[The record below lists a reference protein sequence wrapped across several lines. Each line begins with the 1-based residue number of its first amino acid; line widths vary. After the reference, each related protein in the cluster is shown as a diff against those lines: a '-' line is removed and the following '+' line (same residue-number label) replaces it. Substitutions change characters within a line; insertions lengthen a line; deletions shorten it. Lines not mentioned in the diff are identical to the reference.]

1 MGGFLAFGG
10 GPTRTGGEAMTHTP
24 TAQPRVLPGAANSPA
39 ASAAGGFPG
48 KLRVLDLFSG
58 SGGMSLGLERTGGF
72 ETVAFCEIE
81 PFARGILSN
90 HWPEVPCLENV
101 ATADFEPLGPVDLV
115 TAGFPCQDI
124 SFAGKGAGL
133 SGDRS
138 GLFWHILRAVCLV
151 GQPRILL
158 ENVAGLLVRGAPEVF
173 GALAEIGH
181 DATWH
186 CIPASAVGA
195 PHNRDR
201 LWIVTDPQRDEQRG
215 QEPRVGPFGRMGRI
229 KQSLAWDTHW
239 ETALSALRG
248 MDDGLS
254 RSVDRTDLMR
264 NAVVP
269 QVVTEIGRAILQ
281 ARAAA

>member
-1 MGGFLAFGG
+1 M
-10 GPTRTGGEAMTHTP
+10 
-24 TAQPRVLPGAANSPA
+24 Q
-39 ASAAGGFPG
+39 

-58 SGGMSLGLERTGGF
+58 SGGFSLGLERTGGF
-72 ETVAFCEIE
+72 QTVAFCEVE
-81 PFARGILSN
+81 PFARRILYK
-90 HWPEVPCLENV
+90 HWPEVPALEDV
-101 ATADFEPLGPVDLV
+101 AAADFETVGPVDLV

-158 ENVAGLLVRGAPEVF
+158 ENVAGLLVRGMPEVC
-173 GALAEIGH
+173 GALAEVGH
-181 DATWH
+181 DAEWH

-201 LWIVTDPQRDEQRG
+201 LWILTDTQRDEQPS
-215 QEPRVGPFGRMGRI
+215 QEPCVGPFGRMGRVE
-229 KQSLAWDTHW
+229 QSAAWDGGW
-239 ETALSALRG
+239 EAALSALRR

-269 QVVTEIGRAILQ
+269 QIPELIGRAILQ
-281 ARAAA
+281 SRNA